1 MTLFSLAFSLPWLRV
16 IHSKPDYSWR
26 ELDVVKVLKLIT
38 ARRGVISFSTFT
50 NSNDPF
56 IIDFPPKT
64 SLRKKSDNVSFDWNL
79 FLIEG
84 QVKWGEAISIDH
96 SAPTV
101 NRASLL
107 IEEREKKVIRSN
119 NSNTCRR
126 VADGN
131 LCYWIY

>member
-1 MTLFSLAFSLPWLRV
+1 MAPKSGDLLAKWNF
-16 IHSKPDYSWR
+16 HSQMVSKIALCPGSWR

-84 QVKWGEAISIDH
+84 QVK
-96 SAPTV
+96 
-101 NRASLL
+101 
-107 IEEREKKVIRSN
+107 
-119 NSNTCRR
+119 
-126 VADGN
+126 
-131 LCYWIY
+131 